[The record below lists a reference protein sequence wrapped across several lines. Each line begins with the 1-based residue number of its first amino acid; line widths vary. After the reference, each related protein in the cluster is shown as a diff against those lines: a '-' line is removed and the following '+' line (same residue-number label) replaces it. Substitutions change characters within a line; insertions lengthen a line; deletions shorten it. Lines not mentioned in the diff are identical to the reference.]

1 LSNLLDNKFLSVPGV
16 YNPFSALL
24 VERKGFKAVYLS
36 GGGLTASMGLPD
48 LGIITLTE
56 LAGMVRNIHE
66 MTSLPIIVDADTG
79 FGETLSV
86 YRTVKLLEDAGASAI
101 QIEDQVSPKRCGHLN
116 GKEVISKDN
125 MVEKIRAANAAR
137 ENSLIIART
146 DARSV
151 TGMEDALSRA
161 KAYIKEGADI
171 IFPEALVDKE
181 EFKYF
186 ADNTD
191 FPLLANMTEFGK
203 TPFIKASEFE
213 KMGYRIV
220 IFPVTL
226 FRIAAKAM
234 DVALDAI
241 KKDGNQ
247 ENVINYMMTR
257 KEQYE
262 VINYDFYQN
271 FDKNISDNFSTVDD
285 K

>member
-1 LSNLLDNKFLSVPGV
+1 MSNLLDNDFLSVPGV

-24 VERKGFKAVYLS
+24 AKRKGFRAVYLS

-56 LAGMVRNIHE
+56 LASMVRSIHE
-66 MTSLPIIVDADTG
+66 ITDIPIIVDADTG
-79 FGETLSV
+79 FGETLNV
-86 YRTVKLLEDAGASAI
+86 YRTVKILEESGASAI

-116 GKEVISKDN
+116 GKEVIPPDN
-125 MVEKIRAANAAR
+125 MVEKIRAAEAAR
-137 ENSLIIART
+137 DNVLIIART
-146 DARSV
+146 DARAV
-151 TGMEDALSRA
+151 NGMEDALARA
-161 KAYIKEGADI
+161 KTYVREGADI
-171 IFPEALVDKE
+171 VFPEALLDRS

-186 ADNTD
+186 AENTD

-203 TPFIKASEFE
+203 TPFIRADEFR

-234 DVALDAI
+234 DDALEAL
-241 KKDGNQ
+241 KNEGTQ
-247 ENVINYMMTR
+247 EGIINNMMTR

-271 FDKNISDNFSTVDD
+271 FDSTIADKN
-285 K
+285 

>member
-1 LSNLLDNKFLSVPGV
+1 MNLSDLLAHQFLSVPGV

-24 VERKGFKAVYLS
+24 AKRKGFKAVYLS

-56 LAGMVRNIHE
+56 LASMVRSIHE
-66 MTSLPIIVDADTG
+66 ITDIPIIVDADTG

-86 YRTVKLLEDAGASAI
+86 YRTVKLLEEAGASAI

-116 GKEVISKDN
+116 GKEVIPKDN
-125 MVEKIRAANAAR
+125 MVEKIRAAEAAR
-137 ENSLIIART
+137 KNTLIIART
-146 DARSV
+146 DARAV
-151 TGMEDALSRA
+151 NGMDDALSRA
-161 KAYIKEGADI
+161 KTYVKEGADI
-171 IFPEALVDKE
+171 VFPEALTDKN

-203 TPFIKASEFE
+203 TPFIKADEFRN
-213 KMGYRIV
+213 MGYRIV

-234 DVALDAI
+234 NDALDALI
-241 KKDGNQ
+241 RDGNQ
-247 ENVINYMMTR
+247 EGIINDMMTR

-262 VINYDFYQN
+262 VINYDFYQD
-271 FDKNISDNFSTVDD
+271 FDKTIAD
-285 K
+285 KN

>member
-1 LSNLLDNKFLSVPGV
+1 
-16 YNPFSALL
+16 
-24 VERKGFKAVYLS
+24 
-36 GGGLTASMGLPD
+36 
-48 LGIITLTE
+48 
-56 LAGMVRNIHE
+56 
-66 MTSLPIIVDADTG
+66 
-79 FGETLSV
+79 
-86 YRTVKLLEDAGASAI
+86 
-101 QIEDQVSPKRCGHLN
+101 
-116 GKEVISKDN
+116 

-137 ENSLIIART
+137 KNALIIART

-151 TGMEDALSRA
+151 TGMDDALSRA
-161 KAYIKEGADI
+161 KTYIKEGADI

-203 TPFIKASEFE
+203 TPFIKADEFE

-234 DVALDAI
+234 EVALDAI

-271 FDKNISDNFSTVDD
+271 FDKNISDNFSTVND